1 MPSEIR
7 LLAIQVTIQTELLQA
22 DIYSQNS
29 DHVKVQLDA
38 DVLQS
43 PSMRHACYVLS
54 ATVIGTAPNC
64 NTNKC

>member
-29 DHVKVQLDA
+29 DHVKLDA
-38 DVLQS
+38 DVLQP
-43 PSMRHACYVLS
+43 PSMHAMCLVRL
-54 ATVIGTAPNC
+54 
-64 NTNKC
+64 

>member
-29 DHVKVQLDA
+29 DHVRLHLDA
-38 DVLQS
+38 DALQP
-43 PSMRHACYVLS
+43 PSMHGACYVLS
-54 ATVIGTAPNC
+54 VTVIGTAPNC